1 MTTTNSILAGTG
13 IMALWAMYDGAK
25 RRHESAIALDLD
37 AYTIQVR
44 KQIRDEYAAEIN
56 RRGYEAA

>member
-1 MTTTNSILAGTG
+1 MDTTTNCLAETG
-13 IMALWAMYDGAK
+13 IMALWAMFDGAK
-25 RRHESAIALDLD
+25 RRHEAGIALDLD

-44 KQIRDEYAAEIN
+44 KQIRDEYAAELN